1 MMSSNRGYRFLSKEP
16 ASREDTVCSPT
27 QPRAVERKLI
37 SAEAKHI
44 TRRFHGYA
52 ASQSVAKAAIVDC
65 SLTKDELISCHL
77 ATRDIRLAL
86 ERESGRRSPIF
97 NPELRINPL
106 KMFSHG
112 RGGDAENCANLS
124 I

>member
-1 MMSSNRGYRFLSKEP
+1 MMSSNRLYRFLFKEP

-44 TRRFHGYA
+44 TRRFDGYA

-77 ATRDIRLAL
+77 FCLEHNLFAAARKQRSTR
-86 ERESGRRSPIF
+86 ERYPV
-97 NPELRINPL
+97 
-106 KMFSHG
+106 HYT
-112 RGGDAENCANLS
+112 RGGSLS
-124 I
+124 RGC